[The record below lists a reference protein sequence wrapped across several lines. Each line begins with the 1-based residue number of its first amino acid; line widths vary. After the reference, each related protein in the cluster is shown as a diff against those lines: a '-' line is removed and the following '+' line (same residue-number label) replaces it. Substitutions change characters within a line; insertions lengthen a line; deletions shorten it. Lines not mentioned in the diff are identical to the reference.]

1 MKLTNK
7 TAAMAAMALLISGCA
22 GMSEEECLVAD
33 WHALGYED
41 GAAGR
46 QVAQLGKRRQACAEY
61 GVRPDTAAY
70 RAGRDEGLELYC
82 TEQRGF
88 RIGRAGQNY
97 NGVCPADLEG
107 LFLQAHQAGRE
118 LYLAQRAV
126 NEVAGALRSAEQE
139 REHILDD
146 ITDLSAHLISDE
158 ATREERITLLAD
170 IARLK
175 DRHSE
180 LGVEI
185 EGMAHELSLREA
197 EYQEVQM
204 RSPYQ

>member
-7 TAAMAAMALLISGCA
+7 TVAMAAMALLISGCA

-46 QVAQLGKRRQACAEY
+46 QVAQLGMRRQACAEY
-61 GVRPDTAAY
+61 GVRPDTTAY

-88 RIGRAGQNY
+88 RLGRAGQNY

-107 LFLQAHQAGRE
+107 LFLHAHQAGRE

-126 NEVAGALRSAEQE
+126 NEVSGALHSAEEE

-146 ITDLSAHLISDE
+146 ITDLSARLISDE

-185 EGMAHELSLREA
+185 GGLAQELSQREA